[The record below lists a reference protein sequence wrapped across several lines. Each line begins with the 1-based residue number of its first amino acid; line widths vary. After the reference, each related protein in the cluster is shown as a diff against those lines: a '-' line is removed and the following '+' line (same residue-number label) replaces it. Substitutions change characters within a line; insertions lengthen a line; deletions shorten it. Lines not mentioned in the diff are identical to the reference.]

1 MDAMGTLQRYLAQI
15 KNQLAGLT
23 MSQKLLI
30 GTLTVIMIGIVFG
43 VITYSAKPEMV
54 ELLPGNSWT
63 AEDIGNVKAHLDGRH
78 RYEMSGNQI
87 LVPAE
92 QAFEIRGELAAE
104 QALPKDTTLAF
115 AKLADANDFMRTD
128 RSNERLWNYAKQ
140 EVLTKVIKNFP
151 YIADA
156 TVIISQGER
165 TGLGHAG
172 VPSSAMVTVKTKS
185 GDSLSNNQ
193 VMAIVETVHGATS
206 GMKREDVHVTDGARA
221 YHVPSED
228 DVTPTDLLSAK
239 KLMED
244 ELSTK
249 LMQQFSYIPNAKVS
263 VNVIIDMSS
272 RKSSSKIYDSKPVKV
287 ETNSTS
293 KETSTTDGSGGGS
306 QPGVMPNVAINTGAT
321 SANHGS
327 SSTTSDSTSTVEVR
341 FPEKVE
347 ERVLPAGTELVDM
360 TASISFPRSYFEKI
374 YQLRI
379 AKDPK
384 ALPDDATLQPVITDY
399 FTRLRS
405 LAKNVI
411 GAKTDDQIRIDYFDD
426 TISAPAIAAMS
437 GGEIASAASIG
448 NYVNLYAKQG
458 VLFMLAAGALGLM
471 FVMARRAAPA
481 GDADIDTSVFATGST
496 GGGRRRKGETGDM
509 NVGDDV
515 YGEANEG
522 DAVLT
527 GIELDDETLKSRK
540 MVDEVSTMIKD
551 NPENAASLV
560 KRWLTKGK

>member
-1 MDAMGTLQRYLAQI
+1 MGTLQRILSQI

-30 GTLTVIMIGIVFG
+30 GTLAVIMVGIVFG

-78 RYEMSGNQI
+78 TYEMSGSQI
-87 LVPAE
+87 MVPAE

-165 TGLGHAG
+165 TGLGHEG
-172 VPSSAMVTVKTKS
+172 VPTSAMVTVKTKN
-185 GDSLSNNQ
+185 GDALSNNQ
-193 VMAIVETVHGATS
+193 VMAIAETVHGATS
-206 GMKREDVHVTDGARA
+206 GMRREDVHVTDGARA

-244 ELSTK
+244 ELSGK
-249 LMQQFSYIPNAKVS
+249 LMTQFSYIPDAKVS
-263 VNVIIDMSS
+263 VNVIIDMSA
-272 RKSSSKIYDSKPVKV
+272 RKLESKTYDPKPVKA

-293 KETSTTDGSGGGS
+293 RDTSSTEGSGAGG
-306 QPGVMPNVAINTGAT
+306 QPGVQPNVAIVAGAATTNRGT
-321 SANHGS
+321 SQ
-327 SSTTSDSTSTVEVR
+327 TTSEQTVSTDVR
-341 FPEKVE
+341 FSDKE
-347 ERVLPAGTELVDM
+347 EQRILPAGTEVLDM

-374 YQLRI
+374 YQLRY

-384 ALPDDATLQPVITDY
+384 AMPDDTALKPVLADY
-399 FTRLRS
+399 FERLRS

-426 TISAPAIAAMS
+426 TIGAPAMAAMT
-437 GGEIASAASIG
+437 GTELASSASIG
-448 NYVNLYAKQG
+448 SYVNLYAKQG

-471 FVMARRAAPA
+471 FMMARKAAPA
-481 GDADIDTSVFATGST
+481 GDAGMDTNSFATAGA
-496 GGGRRRKGETGDM
+496 GGRRRKAETGNMD
-509 NVGDDV
+509 VGDDV
-515 YGEANEG
+515 FGEANESA
-522 DAVLT
+522 AVLT

-540 MVDEVSTMIKD
+540 MVDEVSIMIKD